1 MTECQVVQV
10 AGYTDRVEIG
20 ANERGQRAVTLTY
33 LSGDRP
39 GIYRFIGGRLASM
52 ERVADPQPRTPQKQT
67 KTAKK
72 TAPRQ

>member
-1 MTECQVVQV
+1 MMRGLARLQHQPTSDAQLAIMRSTVR
-10 AGYTDRVEIG
+10 DG
-20 ANERGQRAVTLTY
+20 AA
-33 LSGDRP
+33 DRP

-52 ERVADPQPRTPQKQT
+52 ERVAEPMQARKPQKPA